1 MPTNINIDQFLGAT
15 RAAAIAAWRWR
26 GKGDAK
32 RADKAAVDA
41 FRTAF
46 ATVDCR
52 GEIVIGEG
60 RKDDSYE
67 IPAGERLGS
76 GKGPALDIAVD
87 PLECTTN
94 TAFNKPNAIVV
105 IAIGPRG
112 ALYHGP
118 DGYMEKLVVGR
129 EARNVVD
136 LSASPAINIKKIA
149 KACGKKISDVTVAV
163 LERPRH
169 EKLIKEILATGARVE
184 LSTDGDVSMA
194 IRTCIPGSSIDA
206 LMGVGG
212 STEAVL
218 AATAVGHMGGAMLCR
233 WKPKD
238 EAHIRWLHEAGIKK
252 FDTILRVDDLAR
264 GPDTQ
269 FIATGV
275 IGGSLLRGV
284 EARGRWLATHSM
296 VVSKDGVRYIE
307 QIS

>member
-1 MPTNINIDQFLGAT
+1 MNVDQFLGAT
-15 RAAAIAAWRWR
+15 QAAAIAAWRWR

-41 FRTAF
+41 FRKAF
-46 ATVDCR
+46 AAVDCR

-60 RKDDSYE
+60 RKDNSYE
-67 IPAGERLGS
+67 IPAGERVGS
-76 GKGPALDIAVD
+76 GKGPLLDIAVD

-94 TAFNKPNAIVV
+94 AAFNKPNAIAV

-112 ALYHGP
+112 TLYHGP
-118 DGYMEKLVVGR
+118 DGYMEKLAVGR
-129 EARNVVD
+129 EAARVID
-136 LSASPAINIKKIA
+136 LDASPAANIKKIA
-149 KACGKKISDVTVAV
+149 NALGKKITEMTIAV

-184 LSTDGDVSMA
+184 LSTDGDVAMA
-194 IRTCIPGSSIDA
+194 IRTCIPRSGIDV

-218 AATAVGHMGGAMLCR
+218 AATAVQHMGGAMLCR

-238 EAHIRWLHEAGIKK
+238 ETQIQWLHEAGIKK
-252 FDTILRVDDLAR
+252 FDTILGADDLSR

-275 IGGSLLRGV
+275 IAGPLLRGV
-284 EARGRWLATHSM
+284 EQFGHRVVTHSI
-296 VVSKDGVRYIE
+296 VVSRDGVRYIE
-307 QIS
+307 TIR